1 MQFRRISPLNRFGY
15 AFVMLALT
23 LLAIATR
30 ADAQQGGFAAAEDAV
45 ARNRAALR
53 QYTWIQTTQISL
65 KGDVKATK
73 VESVLYGPDGQQQKT
88 VISAPQ
94 PKQEPGIRGRIEE
107 HEEDELKN
115 TLESASVLV
124 QSYVPPAPEK
134 LQAAVAAGNMQ
145 VLTAQPGQAILAFA
159 NYQLP
164 GDSLTLTMNLQPSVM
179 QTIDVSTW
187 MDSPDNTVTL
197 VVQMQQLPDGT
208 NYPQLSTLTIPSK
221 NIQVMVNNSDF
232 QKVGM

>member
-1 MQFRRISPLNRFGY
+1 MQLRRFSPAQLFAALGLI
-15 AFVMLALT
+15 AVALT
-23 LLAIATR
+23 AYA
-30 ADAQQGGFAAAEDAV
+30 APQDGAYAAAEETA
-45 ARNRAALR
+45 ARNQAALR

-65 KGDVKATK
+65 KGEVKATK

-94 PKQEPGIRGRIEE
+94 PKKEPGLRGRIEA

-124 QSYVPPAPEK
+124 QSYVPPVPQK

-145 VLTAQPGQAILAFA
+145 ILTAQPGQAILAFS

-164 GDSLTLTMNLQPSVM
+164 GDSLTLTMNLEPRVM

-187 MDSPDNTVTL
+187 MGSPDKPVTL